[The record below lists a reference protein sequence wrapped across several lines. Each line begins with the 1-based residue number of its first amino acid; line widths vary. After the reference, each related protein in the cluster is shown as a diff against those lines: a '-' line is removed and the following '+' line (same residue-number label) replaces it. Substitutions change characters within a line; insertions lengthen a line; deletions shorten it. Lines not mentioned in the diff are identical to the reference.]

1 MFVTDEN
8 VKKPEQ
14 ENAKPQTTT
23 STSSDTSSTESSS
36 IFSTGTEK
44 EQLSA
49 LYDTAKKK
57 NAEDKT
63 GIHALTHEEY
73 TRLCQIQYE
82 MYGIRYDAININSE
96 HTDFVQEINAMIGHG
111 SGKSDPYYD
120 QMAASYDSV
129 LDVVL
134 DERFKEAMD
143 TFERE
148 FCEKTGRDFENGGF
162 TFNWDYIMKH
172 YATRLLNEYNISI
185 VQTAIGCF
193 QVSLVDNDGNV
204 IQDEN
209 GCLAQVQKRD
219 IMIPDGVAQRA
230 ELNCSALLDTMGYDI
245 ISNLD
250 FNEEE
255 WAAIQKMARLSN
267 DELSKLGV
275 SSGIKAGTN
284 GGSGYR
290 GKSDGAGGSGTVGG
304 LDSLNG
310 TVNSANSKSQ
320 NGSYINNNN
329 NQTGGSDASEKRT
342 LRRMQIAEQQDTIA
356 VKKAQRKLNE
366 YVEDLVKK
374 DKNTSIN
381 DATKEASKKL
391 HIEDLKLEYTGY
403 LRNVSYQTT

>member
-44 EQLSA
+44 EQLSV

-134 DERFKEAMD
+134 DERFKEAME

-162 TFNWDYIMKH
+162 TFNWDYIMKN
-172 YATRLLNEYNISI
+172 YANRLLNEYNISI

-230 ELNCSALLDTMGYDI
+230 ELNCSGLLDTMGYDI

-255 WAAIQKMARLSN
+255 WAAIQKMARLSG

-284 GGSGYR
+284 GGAGYR
-290 GKSDGAGGSGTVGG
+290 GKTNSAGGAGTIGG
-304 LDSLNG
+304 KDDPNGVYATNGNG
-310 TVNSANSKSQ
+310 TASGQSGKNSSVNSAE
-320 NGSYINNNN
+320 
-329 NQTGGSDASEKRT
+329 ASEHEYRK
-342 LRRMQIAEQQDTIA
+342 LQIAEQNETVAI
-356 VKKAQRKLNE
+356 KKAQRQLNE
-366 YVEDLVKK
+366 YVEQTIKK
-374 DKNTSIN
+374 DKSVSIH
-381 DATKEASKKL
+381 DATKEAAREL
-391 HIEDLKLEYTGY
+391 EIEDLKLEYTGY
-403 LRNVSYQTT
+403 LRNVSY